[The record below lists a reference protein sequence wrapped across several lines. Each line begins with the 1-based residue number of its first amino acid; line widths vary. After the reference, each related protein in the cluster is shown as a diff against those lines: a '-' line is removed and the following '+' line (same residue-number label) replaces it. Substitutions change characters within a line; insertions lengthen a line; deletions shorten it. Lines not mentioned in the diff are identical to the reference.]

1 MSGHPMLVA
10 ACLKWV
16 DLRPDVDPL
25 TGTVAE
31 DPRFFGLSASDQ
43 AALEWALRLG
53 EAWAAPVLA
62 LSVGPP
68 PADAGLREALACGA
82 TRAIRVPMAD
92 DASSPSS
99 PSPSSPTNRSSP
111 SPDSPSPSPSTPTP
125 PSSAAVA
132 SALAMQLLKA
142 GAAVVCCGDRSAD
155 RGSGSVPA
163 YLAARLGAVQA
174 LGLVTMAVDTAADT
188 AGPTQ
193 PALLVERR
201 LDRGRR
207 ERLRLRLGLTTPA
220 VVSVEGNSA
229 RLRRAGLP
237 GVLAARR
244 TAIELAD
251 EIGPPDRSGRA
262 LRVEHQGPFR
272 PRPRVLSAPDPT
284 ASPRDRILGLVG
296 AIADRE
302 PPRTVHADP
311 EEAARTILEQL
322 RSWGYVE

>member
-1 MSGHPMLVA
+1 LIGHPMLVA

-16 DLRPDVDPL
+16 DLRPEVDPL

-53 EAWAAPVLA
+53 EAWSAPVLA
-62 LSVGPP
+62 LTAGPP
-68 PADAGLREALACGA
+68 PAEAGLREALACGA
-82 TRAIRVPMAD
+82 ARAIRVPITD
-92 DASSPSS
+92 DASS
-99 PSPSSPTNRSSP
+99 
-111 SPDSPSPSPSTPTP
+111 
-125 PSSAAVA
+125 AAAA
-132 SALAMQLLKA
+132 SALAVQLQSR
-142 GAAVVCCGDRSAD
+142 GPAVVCCGDRSAD

-174 LGLVTMAVDTAADT
+174 LGLVTLAVDGIGEDQAA
-188 AGPTQ
+188 
-193 PALLVERR
+193 LVVERR

-207 ERLRLRLGLTTPA
+207 ERLRLRVPA
-220 VVSVEGNSA
+220 VVSIEGNSA

-244 TAIELAD
+244 TDIEVAD
-251 EIGPPDRSGRA
+251 EIAPADRSGRA
-262 LRVEHQGPFR
+262 VRVEHQGPFR
-272 PRPRVLSAPDPT
+272 PRPRVLPAPDPT

-296 AIADRE
+296 AMADRE

-311 EEAARTILEQL
+311 DEAARTILEQL

>member
-1 MSGHPMLVA
+1 LIGHPMLVA

-53 EAWAAPVLA
+53 EAWSAPVLA
-62 LSVGPP
+62 LTAGPP
-68 PADAGLREALACGA
+68 PVEAGLREALACGA
-82 TRAIRVPMAD
+82 ARAIRVPITD
-92 DASSPSS
+92 DA
-99 PSPSSPTNRSSP
+99 
-111 SPDSPSPSPSTPTP
+111 
-125 PSSAAVA
+125 SSAAVA
-132 SALAMQLLKA
+132 SVLAVQLQSR
-142 GAAVVCCGDRSAD
+142 GPAVVCCGDRSAD

-174 LGLVTMAVDTAADT
+174 LGLVTLAVDGVGEDQAA
-188 AGPTQ
+188 
-193 PALLVERR
+193 LVVERR

-207 ERLRLRLGLTTPA
+207 ERLRLRVPA
-220 VVSVEGNSA
+220 VVSIEGNSA

-244 TAIELAD
+244 TAIEVAD
-251 EIGPPDRSGRA
+251 EIAPADRSGRA
-262 LRVEHQGPFR
+262 VWVEHRGPFR
-272 PRPRVLSAPDPT
+272 PRPRVLAAPDPT

-296 AIADRE
+296 AMADRE

-311 EEAARTILEQL
+311 DEAARTILEQL